1 MATRKSIKLL
11 NKGYSETGAS
21 YTKKAL
27 KGFFANSGSPNEDI
41 NWNNQTLRERAR
53 MLTMSGGLAASAV
66 YTNTTNVIGCGLQL
80 KSRVD
85 FEYLGW
91 SEQDAINW
99 QKNVE
104 REWALWAENKRACD
118 AMGMND
124 FYSLQKIAFTS
135 AFTSG
140 DCFALFKQYM
150 PTNMLPYSL
159 RIKLIEADRISTPHF
174 RLTKTPLM
182 ITDGKANNGN
192 RIYDGVEVNDDGL
205 VTAYYV
211 SNNYPWEMTTDLT
224 KWVRVE
230 AYGEKTGLPNI
241 IQVMDAE
248 RPDQYRGLSKLANVI
263 EGLLQ
268 IRRYTESELMAALIE
283 SFFTAFIKTEAD
295 TSSPVFN
302 ETNSANQETLPDDEN
317 EYKMGP
323 GVVNNLKVGESVDF
337 IDPKRPNSGFQ
348 NFVRA
353 ISVQLGA
360 ALEVPADL
368 LLKEFNSS
376 YSAARAALLEA
387 WKAFR
392 MRREYFVSNFC
403 RPVYER
409 WMYEAVARERIIA
422 PGFFDDPLARIAYL
436 DSGFIGP
443 SQGMLDPLKEITAE
457 ILACENGFSTRADSA
472 IKINGSQWD
481 SNVTQLKRENQQLAE
496 ATITNEVVTTLV
508 KDTISE
514 ALTEKE
520 KEEPEDGSKK
530 QSSEILEY
538 GKR

>member
-302 ETNSANQETLPDDEN
+302 ETNSANQETLPNDEN

-403 RPVYER
+403 RPIYER

-422 PGFFDDPLARIAYL
+422 PGFFDDPLARVAYL

-443 SQGMLDPLKEITAE
+443 SQGMLDPVKEITAE

-481 SNVTQLKRENQQLAE
+481 SNVIQLKRENQQLAE
-496 ATITNEVVTTLV
+496 ATITNKVVTTLV
-508 KDTISE
+508 KDTIIE

-520 KEEPEDGSKK
+520 KEETEDGSRK
-530 QSSEILEY
+530 
-538 GKR
+538 